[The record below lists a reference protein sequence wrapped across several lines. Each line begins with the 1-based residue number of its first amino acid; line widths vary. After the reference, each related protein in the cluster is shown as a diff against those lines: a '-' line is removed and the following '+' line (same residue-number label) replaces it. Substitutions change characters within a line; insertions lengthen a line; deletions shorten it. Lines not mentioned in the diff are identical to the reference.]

1 MKSRETVVSLSGG
14 KAAGVCNNSVGL
26 LKGGGV
32 AMIQKL
38 HAVLTA
44 MWQSGTYPLPFLEA
58 NQIFPARH
66 IHDMKH
72 YLYA

>member
-1 MKSRETVVSLSGG
+1 MKSRETVVSLWGG

-44 MWQSGTYPLPFLEA
+44 MWQSGTFPLPLS
-58 NQIFPARH
+58 RG
-66 IHDMKH
+66 
-72 YLYA
+72 